1 MADTHR
7 VGDIDLYAIVRGNG
21 TPLVL
26 LHGFPLDH
34 TMWEAQI
41 EAFATRC
48 RLIALDQRGFGRS
61 SLGKQPLT
69 IERMADDLAALLDA
83 LQVREPAIICGLSM
97 GGYVSLVFH
106 RKYAPRVRALILCD
120 TRPGADTP
128 AGFADR
134 QALIERVRTTGSVA
148 VVDALLPKLL
158 APATFDRQPDV
169 VERVRKMMLAK
180 PPASMVAGL
189 HGLASRP
196 DTTNHLRHIDVP
208 TLAIVGEY
216 DALTTPAVMA
226 AMADAIPQCRQ
237 VVIPQAGHMTP
248 MENPSAFNEAVIDFL
263 SQPGVLE

>member
-1 MADTHR
+1 MADTYR
-7 VGDIDLYAIVRGNG
+7 IDDIDLYAVVRGSG
-21 TPLVL
+21 RPLVL

-41 EAFATRC
+41 EPLAARC
-48 RLIALDQRGFGRS
+48 RLIAPDQRGFGRS
-61 SLGKQPLT
+61 PLGKHPLT
-69 IERMADDLAALLDA
+69 IERMADDVAALLDT
-83 LQVREPAIICGLSM
+83 LQVREPAVICGLSM
-97 GGYVSLVFH
+97 GGYVALVFH

-134 QALIERVRTTGSVA
+134 QVLIERVRTTGSVA

-158 APATFDRQPDV
+158 APVTFDRQPDV
-169 VERVRKMMLAK
+169 VGRVRAMMLAK
-180 PPASMVAGL
+180 P

-216 DALTTPAVMA
+216 DALTTPAVMS
-226 AMADAIPQCRQ
+226 AMADAIPQCRR
-237 VVIPQAGHMTP
+237 VVIPGAGHMTP
-248 MENPSAFNEAVIDFL
+248 MEDPSAFNAAVIEFL
-263 SQPGVLE
+263 SQPGVLA